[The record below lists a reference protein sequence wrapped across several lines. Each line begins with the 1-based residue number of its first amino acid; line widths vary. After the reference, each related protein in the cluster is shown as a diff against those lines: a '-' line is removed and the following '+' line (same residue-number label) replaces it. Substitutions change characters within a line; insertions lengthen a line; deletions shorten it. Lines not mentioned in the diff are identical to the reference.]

1 MSRQSKP
8 IERRDVE
15 KELGRLVPD
24 LVWEFMVQEPYVSEA
39 KIEGVRWLAQKIAML
54 LPPLED
60 TGRSAKAKLKRSRRQ
75 RRDTIVSARRRAT
88 SWLLAAIARRDEQL
102 KAFRQRY
109 LEGVLLK
116 PDEVEDWLQKNSD
129 QRRYRHAV
137 VLSLQMETD
146 SRVLAVKPNREVPVA
161 LLKGNRMENVA
172 SIEFLSYIRVSSGFV
187 RRMPVGRDGPLR
199 ILYQLTERLAK
210 FFSWNPADTVMFVL
224 TDRIPPVT
232 LHSVEFRWPPGYQM
246 GSESEE
252 PRPIACLG
260 RVIIT
265 VDPMTTPREVSEMY
279 APMRAKL
286 LKRKPKQLSEKQMYL
301 AGFTAEHDT
310 PDRGIMNAWNDKYS
324 NWKYSRF
331 SLFSR
336 DRRRAREILLT
347 EVVFDYKQTLSSA
360 LAPQNKP
367 SPQSRVGVGKPSAKL
382 SQKARR

>member
-199 ILYQLTERLAK
+199 ILYQLAERLAK
-210 FFSWNPADTVMFVL
+210 FFRWNPADAVIFVL
-224 TDRIPPVT
+224 TDRIPPVD
-232 LHSVEFRWPPGYQM
+232 LYSVAPTWPPSSEM
-246 GSESEE
+246 GSEFEGL
-252 PRPIACLG
+252 RPIACLG
-260 RVIIT
+260 RITIT
-265 VDPMTTPREVSEMY
+265 VDPLITPREVSEIY
-279 APMRAKL
+279 SPIRAKL
-286 LKRKPKQLSEKQMYL
+286 LKGKPKQLSEKHIYL
-301 AGFTAEHDT
+301 GGFIAERDT
-310 PDRGIMNAWNDKYS
+310 VDLRAMAAWNAEYS
-324 NWKYSRF
+324 KWKYKRF
-331 SLFSR
+331 SNFAR
-336 DRRRAREILLT
+336 DRRTARKILLT

-360 LAPQNKP
+360 FIQQDSVSSSKLTR
-367 SPQSRVGVGKPSAKL
+367 STSRAVRKDS
-382 SQKARR
+382 RT